1 MSSMTECWI
10 QMMAIPYWLFC
21 IQKELCSNHFYMY
34 IMCRPGLFQ
43 QVNILIKIVCKNW
56 FRSTGLNVCVPVC
69 TWGKKS
75 CPKTAWSGEEAP
87 HYTALARGTQGQAV
101 PWRYLRRPLV
111 LRILMFLRLISEIHE
126 QLCTGE
132 MQTLSESVCKLLF
145 LKVKRFKKRGQLLYV
160 VLIAVM
166 P

>member
-69 TWGKKS
+69 TWGKES
-75 CPKTAWSGEEAP
+75 CPKQVWSREKAP
-87 HYTALARGTQGQAV
+87 HYAAVARGTQGQAV
-101 PWRYLRRPLV
+101 PWRYMRRPLV
-111 LRILMFLRLISEIHE
+111 LRILMYLGCISEIHE
-126 QLCTGE
+126 QLYTRE
-132 MQTLSESVCKLLF
+132 TQTLSESVCKLYF
-145 LKVKRFKKRGQLLYV
+145 
-160 VLIAVM
+160 
-166 P
+166 